1 MFNISETAFIDT
13 ILKNPVFQRK
23 NEKGHSMYSTALK
36 HLKKYIGYYYDLEL
50 QAELLK
56 EELEFVKYLI
66 ENPADVRKNNI
77 EENKKELEILREK
90 FRLYDED

>member
-1 MFNISETAFIDT
+1 
-13 ILKNPVFQRK
+13 
-23 NEKGHSMYSTALK
+23 MYSTALK